1 VADLVPLV
9 DFKTFLGDAPTGQ
22 DLLLQLVLDAAEDLL
37 EAECN
42 RHERPFQ
49 AAQPARVEVR
59 DGTGGAILFLDY
71 PIETVTSIVIGADPA
86 LPDET
91 LDPADRTIV
100 SWRAGRARIVR
111 VDGKT
116 WGSRAAPNVIHVT
129 YDAQDDLPVRA
140 GVAIQ
145 RVAAATLR
153 RMGSEELR
161 AERTSTFSR
170 DFITDHNDD
179 PFWQLTVRGLREV
192 RV

>member
-22 DLLLQLVLDAAEDLL
+22 DLLLQLVLDAAEELL
-37 EAECN
+37 EAECG
-42 RHERPFQ
+42 RHSRPFQ
-49 AAQPARVEVR
+49 AAEPARVEIR
-59 DGTGGAILFLDY
+59 DGTGGPILFLDY
-71 PIETVTSIVIGADPA
+71 PIETITSILIGADPTD
-86 LPDET
+86 PDET
-91 LDPADRTIV
+91 LDPADRAVV

-111 VDGKT
+111 VDGGV
-116 WGSRAAPNVIHVT
+116 WGCRGAPNVLQVT
-129 YDAQDDLPVRA
+129 YDAQDDLPTRA

-145 RVAAATLR
+145 RVAAATVR
-153 RMGSEELR
+153 RLGAEELR

-170 DFITDHNDD
+170 DFITDHQDD